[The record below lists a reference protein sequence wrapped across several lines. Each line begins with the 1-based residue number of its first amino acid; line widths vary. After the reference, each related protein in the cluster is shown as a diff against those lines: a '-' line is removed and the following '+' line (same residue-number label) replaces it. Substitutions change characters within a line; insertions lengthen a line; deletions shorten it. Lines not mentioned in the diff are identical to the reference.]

1 MYDPS
6 DITLKITTDEGTE
19 TVTIPFDFSDF
30 TEDESLRV
38 RTLTAG
44 DADVAKTMS
53 AFLFVAACRQ
63 VDFDDSAFDGFH
75 SELQRL
81 WEHDPSILE
90 VV

>member
-1 MYDPS
+1 MYDPQE
-6 DITLKITTDEGTE
+6 ITLAITTDEGQE

-44 DADVAKTMS
+44 GSDVAKTMS
-53 AFLFVAACRQ
+53 AFLFVAASRQ
-63 VDFDDSAFDGFH
+63 VDFTDEAFDGFH
-75 SELQRL
+75 SEMSRL
-81 WEHDPSILE
+81 WDHDPSILE